1 MPSNFIILLTVL
13 FICFSGNLHSIGA
26 QTCTKTDSLLAR
38 AYQRDQ
44 DIRLK
49 FMKLTQHLNNEN
61 LNQTPTTVIDSLVEL
76 KVQMEA
82 IDQQNQHLLA
92 SLLQNGFPKGLSPQS
107 YKTIWLIVDHADLKL
122 QTLYLPLMQEA
133 VTKGLISASNYATLT
148 DRIRMK
154 EGKPQIYG
162 TQSYTVTI
170 DAQQIT
176 YIWPVE
182 EPERLNDLRKEIG
195 VGSIEEYIQLLK
207 TTTGSKVIY
216 QPDLTIDQMREKG
229 LLDAYPFQK
238 E

>member
-1 MPSNFIILLTVL
+1 M
-13 FICFSGNLHSIGA
+13 
-26 QTCTKTDSLLAR
+26 
-38 AYQRDQ
+38 
-44 DIRLK
+44 
-49 FMKLTQHLNNEN
+49 
-61 LNQTPTTVIDSLVEL
+61 
-76 KVQMEA
+76 
-82 IDQQNQHLLA
+82 
-92 SLLQNGFPKGLSPQS
+92 
-107 YKTIWLIVDHADLKL
+107 YKRQIVDHADLKL
-122 QTLYLPLMQEA
+122 QILYLPLMQEA

-148 DRIRMK
+148 DRIQMK

>member
-1 MPSNFIILLTVL
+1 M
-13 FICFSGNLHSIGA
+13 
-26 QTCTKTDSLLAR
+26 
-38 AYQRDQ
+38 
-44 DIRLK
+44 K
-49 FMKLTQHLNNEN
+49 FMELTQHLNNEN

-76 KVQMEA
+76 KAQMEA

-207 TTTGSKVIY
+207 TTTGSEVIY